1 MVCRTFLR
9 MPSIANLKRETEL
22 FGGLENVTSKTSNFE
37 VVSRVDKT
45 RSQRY
50 NVNNGLSITKYH
62 MVGKDD
68 TQ

>member
-1 MVCRTFLR
+1 MVYRIFLR
-9 MPSIANLKRETEL
+9 MPCIASPKRETEL
-22 FGGLENVTSKTSNFE
+22 FGWLKNVTSKTSNFE
-37 VVSRVDKT
+37 IVSRVDKT